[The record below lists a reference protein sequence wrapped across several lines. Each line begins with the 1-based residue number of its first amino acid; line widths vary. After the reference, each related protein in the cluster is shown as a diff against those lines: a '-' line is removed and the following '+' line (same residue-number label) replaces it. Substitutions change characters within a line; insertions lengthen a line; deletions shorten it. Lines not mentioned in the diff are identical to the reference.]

1 MTKTLAAVAAG
12 LALVGS
18 QAAAAN
24 TAAPRVQDRVGE
36 TGAAST
42 APAGAQLAGLP
53 FAILFVAGFTALVVA
68 TEDDSE
74 SD

>member
-1 MTKTLAAVAAG
+1 MKKTLIAAAAAA
-12 LALVGS
+12 ALVAG

-24 TAAPRVQDRVGE
+24 TAAPRVQDRVGGMSE
-36 TGAAST
+36 GA

-53 FAILFVAGFTALVVA
+53 FAILFVAGFTAIAVA
-68 TEDDSE
+68 SEDDSD

>member
-12 LALVGS
+12 LALIGS

-24 TAAPRVQDRVGE
+24 TAAPRVQDRVGQE
-36 TGAAST
+36 GNASG
-42 APAGAQLAGLP
+42 APAGAQIAGLP
-53 FAILFVAGFTALVVA
+53 FAILFVAGFTALAVA
-68 TEDDSE
+68 SEDDSD